1 MKLSQETITVIGSAI
16 GITGIIITAMFF
28 FFDNINDRIDES
40 DSRLTGQIQAL
51 DSRLTGQI
59 QELDSR
65 LTNQIQELDSRLTNQ
80 IQALDSRLTG
90 QVQALDSRLTGE
102 LQMLRQENKAIRA
115 DIQTLSDDVAVLKGK
130 METVLQLRVSSNDQ
144 PVADGLPAQS
154 AAASR

>member
-51 DSRLTGQI
+51 DSRLTSQI

-65 LTNQIQELDSRLTNQ
+65 LTSQIQELDSRLTNQ

-90 QVQALDSRLTGE
+90 QIQALDSRLTGE
-102 LQMLRQENKAIRA
+102 IQMLRQENKAIRA

-144 PVADGLPAQS
+144 SVADGLPAQS

>member
-28 FFDNINDRIDES
+28 FFDNINDRIDKS

-51 DSRLTGQI
+51 DSRLTGEI
-59 QELDSR
+59 
-65 LTNQIQELDSRLTNQ
+65 
-80 IQALDSRLTG
+80 
-90 QVQALDSRLTGE
+90 
-102 LQMLRQENKAIRA
+102 QMLRQENKAIRA

-144 PVADGLPAQS
+144 PVANGLPAQS

>member
-51 DSRLTGQI
+51 DSRLTSQI

-65 LTNQIQELDSRLTNQ
+65 LTSQIQELDSRLTSQ

-90 QVQALDSRLTGE
+90 QIQALDSRLTGE
-102 LQMLRQENKAIRA
+102 IQMLRQENKAIRA

-144 PVADGLPAQS
+144 TVADGLPAQS

>member
-90 QVQALDSRLTGE
+90 E
-102 LQMLRQENKAIRA
+102 IQMLRQENKAIRA

-144 PVADGLPAQS
+144 SVADGLPAQS

>member
-51 DSRLTGQI
+51 DSRLTSQI

-65 LTNQIQELDSRLTNQ
+65 LTSQIQALDSRLTGQ

>member
-51 DSRLTGQI
+51 DSRLTSQI

-65 LTNQIQELDSRLTNQ
+65 LTSQ

-90 QVQALDSRLTGE
+90 QIQALDSRLTGE
-102 LQMLRQENKAIRA
+102 IQMLRQENKAIRA

-144 PVADGLPAQS
+144 SVADGLPAQS

>member
-59 QELDSR
+59 QALDSR
-65 LTNQIQELDSRLTNQ
+65 LTGRIQELDSRLTGR
-80 IQALDSRLTG
+80 IQELDSRLTG
-90 QVQALDSRLTGE
+90 RIQALDNRLTGE

-144 PVADGLPAQS
+144 SVADGLPAQS